1 MKPLPLLSLPL
12 RLPTGSRGLKET
24 CFSRAA
30 SLNRNANLAG
40 TGYVQRADSFIGS
53 HKTEPF
59 FPKIRVGKPMA
70 HGSNPGPCVFV

>member
-1 MKPLPLLSLPL
+1 MKPLPLLGLPL

-24 CFSRAA
+24 CFSTAA
-30 SLNRNANLAG
+30 SINRNGNLAG
-40 TGYVQRADSFIGS
+40 TGHVQRADTLMGS

-70 HGSNPGPCVFV
+70 HGTNSGLCVFV